1 MRHRIIA
8 AGSHSASTGLPMVFS
23 WFNTRK
29 VDAFIDAEVAA
40 LVKRVPP
47 ARLEGDGEGPK
58 KAREQLEK
66 AHNQL
71 LRRASDFVQREKPN
85 LFQKARIANRLKWA
99 LLEAKYP
106 KPFVDEFAYALA
118 TVVASANAQREV

>member
-1 MRHRIIA
+1 
-8 AGSHSASTGLPMVFS
+8 MVFS
-23 WFNTRK
+23 WFNTQK
-29 VDAFIDAEVAA
+29 VDAFIDVEVAG

-47 ARLEGDGEGPK
+47 AKLEGGGAGAK
-58 KAREQLEK
+58 KAQEQLEK
-66 AHNQL
+66 SHDQL
-71 LRRASDFVQREKPN
+71 LRHARDFVQREKPN
-85 LFQKARIANRLKWA
+85 LYQKARIANRMKWA